1 MGDQVEDLV
10 LEVMAVVLD
19 SAPEDQE
26 DRATALEDQVEDLAL
41 EVMAVVLDS
50 VPEDQEDIVPEDQV
64 EDSALEDQEDQLTA
78 LEDQAEDSAQEDTVE
93 AQDSALEVQEDQAI
107 VPEDQAEDSAPEDTG
122 DLPGGE
128 ALAAVDRD
136 MESRYNSSTT
146 CIQGSRKI
154 LPDPFFC
161 TLYYQLYCQ

>member
-1 MGDQVEDLV
+1 MG
-10 LEVMAVVLD
+10 
-19 SAPEDQE
+19 
-26 DRATALEDQVEDLAL
+26 EDQVEDLAL
-41 EVMAVVLDS
+41 EVMAVVLDL
-50 VPEDQEDIVPEDQV
+50 VPEDQV

-154 LPDPFFC
+154 LPDPFFAPC
-161 TLYYQLYCQ
+161 IINYTASNNLVFKNLHNFNKL

>member
-1 MGDQVEDLV
+1 MG
-10 LEVMAVVLD
+10 VMAVVLD
-19 SAPEDQE
+19 SALEDQE

-50 VPEDQEDIVPEDQV
+50 VPEDQEAIVPEDQV

-78 LEDQAEDSAQEDTVE
+78 LEDQAEDSAQ
-93 AQDSALEVQEDQAI
+93 
-107 VPEDQAEDSAPEDTG
+107 EDTG

-154 LPDPFFC
+154 LPDPFFAPC
-161 TLYYQLYCQ
+161 IINYTASNNLVFKNLHNFNKL

>member
-1 MGDQVEDLV
+1 MGATV
-10 LEVMAVVLD
+10 LEDQAED

-50 VPEDQEDIVPEDQV
+50 VPEDQEAIVPEDQV
-64 EDSALEDQEDQLTA
+64 EDSALEDQEDQATA
-78 LEDQAEDSAQEDTVE
+78 L
-93 AQDSALEVQEDQAI
+93 
-107 VPEDQAEDSAPEDTG
+107 EDQAEDSAPEDTG

-136 MESRYNSSTT
+136 ME
-146 CIQGSRKI
+146 
-154 LPDPFFC
+154 
-161 TLYYQLYCQ
+161 

>member
-1 MGDQVEDLV
+1 MG
-10 LEVMAVVLD
+10 
-19 SAPEDQE
+19 
-26 DRATALEDQVEDLAL
+26 EDQV
-41 EVMAVVLDS
+41 
-50 VPEDQEDIVPEDQV
+50 DIVQEDQV

-93 AQDSALEVQEDQAI
+93 AQDSALE
-107 VPEDQAEDSAPEDTG
+107 DQAEDSAPEDTG

-146 CIQGSRKI
+146 YIQGSRKI
-154 LPDPFFC
+154 LPDPFFAPC
-161 TLYYQLYCQ
+161 IINYTAS

>member
-1 MGDQVEDLV
+1 MG
-10 LEVMAVVLD
+10 A
-19 SAPEDQE
+19 
-26 DRATALEDQVEDLAL
+26 
-41 EVMAVVLDS
+41 
-50 VPEDQEDIVPEDQV
+50 IVPEDQV

-78 LEDQAEDSAQEDTVE
+78 LEDTVE

-154 LPDPFFC
+154 LPDPFFAPC
-161 TLYYQLYCQ
+161 IINYTASNNLVFKNLHNFNKL